1 MPVQVRLLLDL
12 LPALALGLLLQR
24 RWPRL
29 AERLAPPLVQGG
41 VPLGIAGLLLRAG
54 LQPRFAGAGLLALV
68 ACGGLLLLLQTQPS
82 LGRLL
87 PIGSLRLGAVMG
99 NTAYVGLPVALALLP
114 PEGLGYTIAFDLAGT
129 VLCWTGGPLVITG
142 SPLPGAWWTLLSN
155 PAVHGV
161 LLALLLGFS
170 PWAVPAGQLLWW
182 PARLLV
188 LLGLVLLG
196 ARLGALLRSDGDH
209 RVPPLPLLLALLL
222 KLLLL
227 PLLLWLLG
235 RRFALELPALQA
247 VVLQGATP
255 PALSVLLQAEKAGQ
269 GAEAASALVL
279 LGTLLSLLSL
289 PLWGWWLT
297 VAAPGAT

>member
-1 MPVQVRLLLDL
+1 MPVQARLLLDL

-54 LQPRFAGAGLLALV
+54 LQPRFAGAGVLALV

-170 PWAVPAGQLLWW
+170 PWADLAGQLLWW

-188 LLGLVLLG
+188 LLGLGLLG
-196 ARLGALLRSDGDH
+196 ARLGALLRTDGDH
-209 RVPPLPLLLALLL
+209 QVPPVPLLLALLL

-227 PLLLWLLG
+227 PLLLWWLCRHL
-235 RRFALELPALQA
+235 ALESLVTQA

-255 PALSVLLQAEKAGQ
+255 PALAVLLQAERAAQ

-279 LGTLLSLLSL
+279 LGTLLSLVSL